1 MGSTSVQ
8 GERRRAFPAARR
20 LFYRLVG
27 CGGPH
32 SSRHEG
38 ERVRRPYELF
48 ILIAALVTALG
59 RPAAAHVTRFELTGR
74 TPIAYGYEK
83 ITGKLWF
90 GDGPDDAANR
100 RVVDIGL
107 APRTKG
113 LVVSSADVL
122 ILAPA
127 DRSRANGAAVI
138 DIPNR
143 GGPTALALN
152 RGRFSRDPARPDEL
166 GDGFLMRHGFSVV
179 AIGWQFDVP
188 REPGLLGLSAPV
200 ATQNGKPITGL
211 VRSDFHVD
219 APAAEQGIGDRD
231 HVPYPVAAE
240 NDAANVLTERD
251 DVLAP
256 RRTVPR
262 ERWRFTRGG
271 TSIALDGKFVP
282 GKIYELVYRAKD
294 PVVVGLGLAAVRDA
308 VSYLKH
314 DASAPLHV
322 ARAYGFGISQ
332 SGRFL
337 RTFVQR
343 GFDADEAG
351 RPVFDAIVPIVS
363 GPSLGSFDHRF
374 AQPSRDAA
382 AFSSFFYPTDVPP
395 FHEADWPLPRGLK
408 VIDVVTS
415 HEYWGRTASL
425 MTTSDDGARDVPL
438 PDAVRFYAIAGGMH
452 IPSLNPTLRDGMR
465 QRTDPLDYRWVE
477 RALLLRLDDWVRTGT
492 PPPPSRYPTVAGGTL
507 VAPEAWTFPAI
518 PGVVAPTAVTLHRT
532 WRYDFGPRWNAGID
546 EREPPAV
553 GAAYATLVP
562 RTDGDGID
570 LGALR
575 LPEIAVPLATYTG
588 WNLRTAATGF
598 GDRLVDFFG
607 TFAPLAPTREAR
619 IAANDPRPSIAER
632 YADRDAY
639 LKAYDDATAA
649 LVRDGYVLAED
660 ANALHLRA
668 EQLWDEV
675 SAAR

>member
-1 MGSTSVQ
+1 M
-8 GERRRAFPAARR
+8 
-20 LFYRLVG
+20 
-27 CGGPH
+27 
-32 SSRHEG
+32 
-38 ERVRRPYELF
+38 RRPYELF
-48 ILIAALVTALG
+48 IILAVLLG
-59 RPAAAHVTRFELTGR
+59 LLARPAAAHVTRFEPLAR

-90 GDGPDDAANR
+90 ADSPDTAANR
-100 RVVDIGL
+100 RIVDIAL
-107 APRTKG
+107 APRAKG
-113 LVVSSADVL
+113 LVVSSADVV

-143 GGPTALALN
+143 GGATALALN

-166 GDGFLMRHGFSVV
+166 GDGFLMRQGFSVV
-179 AIGWQFDVP
+179 VIGWQFDVP

-200 ATQNGKPITGL
+200 ATQGGKPITGL

-219 APAAEQGIGDRD
+219 AAAGEHGIGDRD
-231 HVPYPVAAE
+231 HVPYPIASE
-240 NDAANVLTERD
+240 SDAANVLTERD
-251 DVLAP
+251 DVIAP
-256 RRTVPR
+256 RRTIPR
-262 ERWRFTRGG
+262 DRWRFTHGG
-271 TSIALDGKFVP
+271 ASLALDGSFVP

-322 ARAYGFGISQ
+322 ARAYGFGVSQ

-337 RTFVQR
+337 RMLVQR
-343 GFDADEAG
+343 GFNADEAG
-351 RPVFDAIVPIVS
+351 RPVFDAIMPIVS

-395 FHEADWPLPRGLK
+395 FREADWPLPPRLK
-408 VIDVVTS
+408 VIDIDTS

-425 MTTSDDGARDVPL
+425 MTTTDDGARDVVL
-438 PDAVRFYAIAGGMH
+438 PDTVRFYAIAGGMH
-452 IPSLNPTLRDGMR
+452 IPNLADTLRDGMR
-465 QRTDPLDYRWVE
+465 QRTNPLDYRWVE

-492 PPPPSRYPTVAGGTL
+492 PPPPSVYPTIAGGTL

-518 PGVVAPTAVTLHRT
+518 PGIAAPSAIALHRT
-532 WRYDFGPRWNAGID
+532 WRYDFGTRWSAGLD
-546 EREPPAV
+546 EREPPSV
-553 GAAYATLVP
+553 GAPYATLVP
-562 RTDGDGID
+562 RVDGDGID

-588 WNLRTAATGF
+588 WNLRTPQTGF

-607 TFAPLAPTREAR
+607 TFAPFAPTREAR
-619 IAANDPRPSIAER
+619 LAGNDPRPSIDER

-649 LVRDGYVLAED
+649 LVRDGYLLAAD
-660 ANALHLRA
+660 APALHLRA
-668 EQLWDEV
+668 QQLWDEV
-675 SAAR
+675 GAGR

>member
-1 MGSTSVQ
+1 MR
-8 GERRRAFPAARR
+8 E
-20 LFYRLVG
+20 
-27 CGGPH
+27 
-32 SSRHEG
+32 
-38 ERVRRPYELF
+38 PYKLL
-48 ILIAALVTALG
+48 ILIVAVLVALA
-59 RPAAAHVTRFELTGR
+59 RPAAAHVTRFELTSR

-83 ITGKLWF
+83 LTGKLWF
-90 GDGPDDAANR
+90 ADNPDNAANR
-100 RVVDIGL
+100 HVVDLAL

-113 LVVSSADVL
+113 LVVSSADVV

-127 DRSRANGAAVI
+127 DRSSSNGTAVI

-143 GGPTALALN
+143 GGATALALN

-179 AIGWQFDVP
+179 VIGWQFDVP

-200 ATQNGKPITGL
+200 ATQGGKPITGL

-219 APAAEQGIGDRD
+219 AAAPEHGIGDRD
-231 HVPYPVAAE
+231 HVPYPVASE
-240 NDAANVLTERD
+240 NDAANTLTERD
-251 DVLAP
+251 DVIAP
-256 RRTVPR
+256 RRTIPR
-262 ERWRFTRGG
+262 ERWQFTRDGASVG
-271 TSIALDGKFVP
+271 LDGNFMP
-282 GKIYELVYRAKD
+282 GKIYELVYRAKN
-294 PVVVGLGLAAVRDA
+294 PVVVGLGLAAVRDT
-308 VSYLKH
+308 VSWLKH

-337 RTFVQR
+337 RTLVQR

-395 FHEADWPLPRGLK
+395 FHEAEWPLPHGLK
-408 VIDVVTS
+408 VIDIDTS

-425 MTTSDDGARDVPL
+425 MTTTDDGTRDVAL
-438 PDAVRFYAIAGGMH
+438 PDAVRFYAISGGMH
-452 IPSLNPTLRDGMR
+452 IPNLTPALREGMR

-477 RALLLRLDDWVRTGT
+477 RALLLRLDAWVRTGT
-492 PPPPSRYPTVAGGTL
+492 APPASRYPTVAGGTL
-507 VAPEAWTFPAI
+507 VAPDAWTFPAI
-518 PGVVAPTAVTLHRT
+518 PGIVAPAAVALHRT

-553 GAAYATLVP
+553 GAPYATLVP
-562 RTDGDGID
+562 RVDADGID
-570 LGALR
+570 LGGVR

-588 WNLRTAATGF
+588 WNLRTPQTGF

-607 TFAPLAPTREAR
+607 TFAPFAATREAR
-619 IAANDPRPSIAER
+619 VAAHDPRPSIAER

-639 LKAYDDATAA
+639 LKAYDGATEA
-649 LVRDGYVLAED
+649 LVRDGYVLGED
-660 ANALHLRA
+660 AAALHLRA

-675 SAAR
+675 TAGR

>member
-1 MGSTSVQ
+1 MH
-8 GERRRAFPAARR
+8 
-20 LFYRLVG
+20 RLVKLLVPIG
-27 CGGPH
+27 
-32 SSRHEG
+32 
-38 ERVRRPYELF
+38 LL
-48 ILIAALVTALG
+48 LIALA
-59 RPAAAHVTRFELTGR
+59 RPAAAHVTRFELVSR
-74 TPIAYGYEK
+74 APIAYGYEK
-83 ITGKLWF
+83 ITGRLWF
-90 GDGPDDAANR
+90 ADNPDAAAIR
-100 RVVDIGL
+100 RVVDLAL
-107 APRTKG
+107 APRTRG
-113 LVVSSADVL
+113 LVVSSADVV
-122 ILAPA
+122 ILAPV

-143 GGPTALALN
+143 GGATALAIN

-179 AIGWQFDVP
+179 VIGWQFDVP
-188 REPGLLGLSAPV
+188 REPGLLGLRAPV
-200 ATQNGKPITGL
+200 ATDGGKPITGL

-219 APAAEQGIGDRD
+219 AAVAEHGIGDRD
-231 HVPYPVAAE
+231 HVPYPLAAE

-251 DVLAP
+251 DVIAP
-256 RRTVPR
+256 RRVVPR
-262 ERWRFTRGG
+262 ERWRFAHGAA
-271 TSIALDGKFVP
+271 SIALDGNFVP

-294 PVVVGLGLAAVRDA
+294 PAVVGLGLAAVRDA

-337 RTFVQR
+337 RTLVQR

-395 FHEADWPLPRGLK
+395 FREAEWPLPRGLK
-408 VIDVVTS
+408 VIDVDTS

-425 MTTSDDGARDVPL
+425 MTTTDDGARDAAL

-452 IPSLNPTLRDGMR
+452 IPNLTSALRDGMR

-492 PPPPSRYPTVAGGTL
+492 PPPPSRYPTIAGGTL
-507 VAPEAWTFPAI
+507 VPPEAWTFPAV
-518 PGVVAPTAVTLHRT
+518 PGVVAPTAVALHRT
-532 WRYDFGPRWNAGID
+532 WRYDFGPRWGAGID

-553 GAAYATLVP
+553 GAPYVTLVP
-562 RTDGDGID
+562 RVDADGID
-570 LGALR
+570 LGGVR

-588 WNLRTAATGF
+588 WNLRAPATGF
-598 GDRLVDFFG
+598 GDRLVDFYG
-607 TFAPLAPTREAR
+607 TFAPFAPAREERLAAH
-619 IAANDPRPSIAER
+619 DPRPSIAER

-639 LKAYDDATAA
+639 FAAYDAATAA
-649 LVRDGYVLAED
+649 LVRDGYVLADD
-660 ANALHLRA
+660 AAALHLRA
-668 EQLWDEV
+668 QQLWDEV
-675 SAAR
+675 TAGR

>member
-1 MGSTSVQ
+1 VQ
-8 GERRRAFPAARR
+8 GESRRVFPARDVSSIGYSAAAGHIP
-20 LFYRLVG
+20 LVTKA
-27 CGGPH
+27 
-32 SSRHEG
+32 SA
-38 ERVRRPYELF
+38 VLRPDKLL
-48 ILIAALVTALG
+48 ISIAALLVLLA
-59 RPAAAHVTRFELTGR
+59 RPAAAHVTRFELISR

-83 ITGKLWF
+83 LTGKLWF
-90 GDGPDDAANR
+90 ADAPDTAANR
-100 RVVDIGL
+100 RIVDIAL

-113 LVVSSADVL
+113 LVVSSADVV

-143 GGPTALALN
+143 GGATALALN

-188 REPGLLGLSAPV
+188 HEPGLLGLSAPV
-200 ATQNGKPITGL
+200 ATQGGKPITGL

-219 APAAEQGIGDRD
+219 AAAAEQGIGDRD
-231 HVPYPVAAE
+231 HVPYPLAAE

-256 RRTVPR
+256 RRTLAR
-262 ERWRFTRGG
+262 DRWRFTHNG

-337 RTFVQR
+337 RTLVQR
-343 GFDADEAG
+343 GFDSDEAG

-382 AFSSFFYPTDVPP
+382 AFSSFFYPTDIPP
-395 FHEADWPLPRGLK
+395 FREADWPLPRGLK
-408 VIDVVTS
+408 VIDIDTS

-425 MTTSDDGARDVPL
+425 MTTNDDGTRDAVL
-438 PDAVRFYAIAGGMH
+438 PDAVRFYAISGGMH
-452 IPSLNPTLRDGMR
+452 IPNLTSALRDGMR

-477 RALLLRLDDWVRTGT
+477 RALVLRLDAWVQHGT
-492 PPPPSRYPTVAGGTL
+492 PPPASRYPTIAGGTL
-507 VAPEAWTFPAI
+507 VAPEAWAFPAI
-518 PGVVAPTAVTLHRT
+518 PGVFAPASIALHRT
-532 WRYDFGPRWNAGID
+532 WRYDFGPRWTAGLD

-553 GAAYATLVP
+553 GAPYATLVP
-562 RTDGDGID
+562 KVDADGID
-570 LGALR
+570 LGGVR

-588 WNLRTAATGF
+588 WNVRAAQTGF

-607 TFAPLAPTREAR
+607 TFAPFAPTREAR
-619 IAANDPRPSIAER
+619 LAANDPRASVAER

-649 LVRDGYVLAED
+649 LVRDGYVLAGD
-660 ANALHLRA
+660 AAALHLRA
-668 EQLWDEV
+668 IQLWDEV
-675 SAAR
+675 SAGR

>member
-1 MGSTSVQ
+1 VH
-8 GERRRAFPAARR
+8 RPAG
-20 LFYRLVG
+20 LLV
-27 CGGPH
+27 PI
-32 SSRHEG
+32 
-38 ERVRRPYELF
+38 VVL
-48 ILIAALVTALG
+48 LIALA
-59 RPAAAHVTRFELTGR
+59 RPAAAHVTRFELVSR

-83 ITGKLWF
+83 ITGRLWF
-90 GDGPDDAANR
+90 ADNPDTAANR
-100 RVVDIGL
+100 RIVDVAL
-107 APRTKG
+107 APRERG
-113 LVVSSADVL
+113 LVVSSADVV

-127 DRSRANGAAVI
+127 DRSRGNGAAVI

-143 GGPTALALN
+143 GGATALAIN
-152 RGRFSRDPARPDEL
+152 RGRFSRDPKMPDEL
-166 GDGFLMRHGFSVV
+166 GDGFVMRHGFSVV

-188 REPGLLGLSAPV
+188 RAPGLLGLSAPI
-200 ATQNGKPITGL
+200 ATEHGKPITGL

-219 APAAEQGIGDRD
+219 AAAAEHGIGDRD
-231 HVPYPVAAE
+231 HVSYPVAAE

-251 DVLAP
+251 DAIAP
-256 RRTVPR
+256 RRVVPR
-262 ERWRFTRGG
+262 EHWRFTHNGA
-271 TSIALDGKFVP
+271 SIALDGSFVP

-314 DASAPLHV
+314 DAAAPLHV

-343 GFDADEAG
+343 GFNADEAG

-395 FHEADWPLPRGLK
+395 FRESEWPLPRGLK
-408 VIDVVTS
+408 VIDVDTS

-425 MTTSDDGARDVPL
+425 MTTNDDGTRDAVL
-438 PDAVRFYAIAGGMH
+438 PDAVRFYAIAGGTH
-452 IPSLNPTLRDGMR
+452 VPNLASTLRDGMR

-477 RALLLRLDDWVRTGT
+477 RALLLRLDEWVRGGA
-492 PPPPSRYPTVAGGTL
+492 PPPPSRYPTIAAGTL
-507 VAPEAWTFPAI
+507 VAPDAWTFPAI
-518 PGVVAPTAVTLHRT
+518 PGIVAPAAAALHRT
-532 WRYDFGPRWNAGID
+532 WRYDFGPRWSAGID

-553 GAAYATLVP
+553 GAPYATLVP
-562 RTDGDGID
+562 RVDADGID
-570 LGALR
+570 LGGLR

-588 WNLRTAATGF
+588 WNLRTPATGF

-607 TFAPLAPTREAR
+607 TFAPFAQTREERLAAR
-619 IAANDPRPSIAER
+619 DPRLSIAER

-639 LKAYDDATAA
+639 LKAYDAATAA
-649 LVRDGYVLAED
+649 LVQDGYVLAAD
-660 ANALHLRA
+660 GPALHLRA

-675 SAAR
+675 SAGR

>member
-1 MGSTSVQ
+1 MH
-8 GERRRAFPAARR
+8 R
-20 LFYRLVG
+20 LFKLLVPVG
-27 CGGPH
+27 
-32 SSRHEG
+32 
-38 ERVRRPYELF
+38 VL
-48 ILIAALVTALG
+48 LTALA
-59 RPAAAHVTRFELTGR
+59 RPAAAHVTRFELVSR

-83 ITGKLWF
+83 IAGRLWF
-90 GDGPDDAANR
+90 ADDPVAAANR
-100 RVVDIGL
+100 RIVDLSL
-107 APRTKG
+107 APRTRG

-127 DRSRANGAAVI
+127 DRSQANGAALI

-143 GGPTALALN
+143 GGATALAIN

-179 AIGWQFDVP
+179 VIGWQFDVP
-188 REPGLLGLSAPV
+188 HEPGSFGLRAPV
-200 ATQNGKPITGL
+200 ATNGGKTITGL

-219 APAAEQGIGDRD
+219 AAAPEHGIGDRD
-231 HVPYPVAAE
+231 HVPYPIAAE

-251 DVLAP
+251 DVTAP
-256 RRTVPR
+256 RRTIPR
-262 ERWRFTRGG
+262 ERWRFAHNG
-271 TSIALDGKFVP
+271 TTIALDGNFVP

-308 VSYLKH
+308 VSYFKH

-332 SGRFL
+332 SGRVL
-337 RTFVQR
+337 RMLVQR

-351 RPVFDAIVPIVS
+351 RPVFDAIMPIVS

-395 FHEADWPLPRGLK
+395 FREADWPLPRGLK
-408 VIDVVTS
+408 VIDIDTS

-425 MTTSDDGARDVPL
+425 MTTTDDGTRDAAL
-438 PDAVRFYAIAGGMH
+438 PDAARFYAIAGGMH
-452 IPSLNPTLRDGMR
+452 IPNLATTLRDGMR

-492 PPPPSRYPTVAGGTL
+492 PPPPSRYPTIAAGTL
-507 VAPEAWTFPAI
+507 VAPDAWTFPAI
-518 PGVVAPTAVTLHRT
+518 PGVVGPTPAALHRT
-532 WRYDFGPRWNAGID
+532 WRYDFGPRWDAGID

-553 GAAYATLVP
+553 GAPYATLVP
-562 RTDGDGID
+562 RVDADGID
-570 LGALR
+570 VGGVR

-588 WNLRTAATGF
+588 WNVRTAATGF

-607 TFAPLAPTREAR
+607 TFAPFAQTRDERLAAH
-619 IAANDPRPSIAER
+619 DPRLSIAER
-632 YADRDAY
+632 YADRAAY
-639 LKAYDDATAA
+639 LTAYDAATAT
-649 LVRDGYVLAED
+649 LVSEGYVLAAD
-660 ANALHLRA
+660 ASALHLRA

-675 SAAR
+675 SAGR